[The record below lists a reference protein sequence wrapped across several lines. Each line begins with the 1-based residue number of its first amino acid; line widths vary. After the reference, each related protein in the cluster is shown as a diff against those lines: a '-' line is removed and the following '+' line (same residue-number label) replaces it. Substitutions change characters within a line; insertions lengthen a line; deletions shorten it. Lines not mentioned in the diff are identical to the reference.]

1 VSTRFE
7 AADRA
12 EWQGGWRIVVGV
24 GIGMGT
30 GIALYLMVSSLFVT
44 RITDEFGWSRGDLS
58 LAAAVGYIVG
68 ALSLAVIGRLL
79 DRHGYRRVV
88 LVCVP
93 GLALVYLGA
102 ASIEGSFTIYVILM
116 VVAGI
121 FGTGTGALSYTRP
134 LIAAFDRQRGLALGV
149 AASGI
154 SVTAIAMPPLLAYV
168 IGAHGWR
175 AGFIAMAIIT
185 LGIGLPLALWF
196 IGRVKNERHVDT
208 ETLTLSELPE
218 ASEAERRAPSIP
230 LRQAMQ
236 GKQFWLLV
244 VALVAINIPGSGIVG
259 QLAPLLSDQG
269 LSDTATGLALSVYAL
284 GLMAGRLITGFALD
298 RVPVARVAAAMTG
311 VPAIGALILLVPEP
325 HVAVAL
331 VAVALIGLQQGS
343 ELDLLAYFISRNFGF
358 GHYSSIFGAIATA
371 GALATASGIVLFG
384 QVHDATGTYTI
395 ALMVGAFAFL
405 VGAVAFFATS
415 RVARPLPA

>member
-1 VSTRFE
+1 MSTRFE

-12 EWQGGWRIVVGV
+12 EWQSGWRIVVGV

-58 LAAAVGYIVG
+58 LAAAVGYIAG

-102 ASIEGSFTIYVILM
+102 ASIEGSFTIYVLLM

-196 IGRVKNERHVDT
+196 IGRVKNERRVDT

-230 LRQAMQ
+230 LRQAMR

-371 GALATASGIVLFG
+371 GALSTASGIVLFG
-384 QVHDATGTYTI
+384 QVHDATGAYTI

-405 VGAVAFFATS
+405 VGAVAFYATS
-415 RVARPLPA
+415 RVARPLPG

>member
-1 VSTRFE
+1 MSTRFE

>member
-1 VSTRFE
+1 MSTRFE

-58 LAAAVGYIVG
+58 LAAAVGYIAG

-384 QVHDATGTYTI
+384 QVHDATGSYTI

>member
-58 LAAAVGYIVG
+58 LAAAVGYIAG

-384 QVHDATGTYTI
+384 QVHDATGSYTI

>member
-12 EWQGGWRIVVGV
+12 EWQSGWRIVVGV

-58 LAAAVGYIVG
+58 LAAAVGYIAG

-102 ASIEGSFTIYVILM
+102 ASIEGSFTIYVLLM

-175 AGFIAMAIIT
+175 AGFITMAIIT
-185 LGIGLPLALWF
+185 LVIGLPLALWF
-196 IGRVKNERHVDT
+196 IGRVKNERRVDT

-230 LRQAMQ
+230 LAQAMR

-298 RVPVARVAAAMTG
+298 RVPVARVAALMTG

-371 GALATASGIVLFG
+371 GALSTASGIVLFG
-384 QVHDATGTYTI
+384 QVHDATGAYTI

-405 VGAVAFFATS
+405 VGAVAFYATS
-415 RVARPLPA
+415 RVARPLPG

>member
-58 LAAAVGYIVG
+58 LAAAVGYIAG

>member
-1 VSTRFE
+1 MSTRFE

-12 EWQGGWRIVVGV
+12 EWQVGWRIVVGV

-58 LAAAVGYIVG
+58 LAAAVGYIAG

-121 FGTGTGALSYTRP
+121 FGTGTGAISYTRP

-384 QVHDATGTYTI
+384 QVHDATGSYTI

>member
-1 VSTRFE
+1 MSTRFE

-58 LAAAVGYIVG
+58 LAAAVGYIAG